1 MDSSGAK
8 DDWTARDIL
17 TQRFGAET
25 AESLLAAYE
34 DAWMKESDF
43 DHIAA
48 AGFNVVRLPFW
59 YRNVESEDGTWR
71 ADAFQRLDWCVAQ
84 AWKRGIYTIL
94 DLHGVPGGQSDGDST
109 GRIRKGPDLNFWTNE
124 AELSRSTDIWK
135 RVADHFKGN
144 PAVAAYDLLNEPSG
158 APTRDALWAVYD
170 RFYRA
175 IRGVDRDHV
184 ITVEGCWGGKVN
196 GQYMGWGLDTLP
208 PPARFGWNNMLYQT
222 HSYEWDWNNLDK
234 QKASVDRQVKE
245 CDEHRRWGVPFYI
258 GEFNCMA
265 PEAAWSY
272 AAQQY
277 TAHGISWTM
286 WSYKATHGSGRDS
299 WGFYNFRQ
307 PAPPIPNLRTD
318 SAEAIRAK
326 WSRWNTDAAF
336 AINPMLQRTITR
348 PAAGNGR

>member
-1 MDSSGAK
+1 MIPYNRTMMRRFLLVLLSLGAAGTLAAADPFLGAAGTELRDGHGHGNPVLLRGVNLGGWLLFEPWMTPMDSSGAK

-175 IRGVDRDHV
+175 IRGVDPRSRHHRGRV
-184 ITVEGCWGGKVN
+184 LGRQGERSIH
-196 GQYMGWGLDTLP
+196 GLG
-208 PPARFGWNNMLYQT
+208 AG
-222 HSYEWDWNNLDK
+222 
-234 QKASVDRQVKE
+234 
-245 CDEHRRWGVPFYI
+245 
-258 GEFNCMA
+258 
-265 PEAAWSY
+265 Y
-272 AAQQY
+272 AA
-277 TAHGISWTM
+277 
-286 WSYKATHGSGRDS
+286 
-299 WGFYNFRQ
+299 
-307 PAPPIPNLRTD
+307 
-318 SAEAIRAK
+318 
-326 WSRWNTDAAF
+326 
-336 AINPMLQRTITR
+336 
-348 PAAGNGR
+348 AAGAVWLEQHALPDTQLRMGLEQSGTNRRRPSTAR